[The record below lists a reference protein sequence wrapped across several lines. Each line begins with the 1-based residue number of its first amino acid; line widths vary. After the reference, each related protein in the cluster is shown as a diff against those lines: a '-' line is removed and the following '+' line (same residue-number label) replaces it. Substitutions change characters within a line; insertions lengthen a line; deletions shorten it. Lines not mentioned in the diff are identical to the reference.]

1 MSKTPNSKN
10 VYIYTA
16 QQKFSTDFNTMS
28 LFEWTWTILFNVI
41 NMYGDLEIYIFF
53 VSARQKVIW
62 LGVSGSTLNLMSWA
76 CKWYTPTSEIKKIY
90 SRVKPK
96 VHNDEK
102 R

>member
-1 MSKTPNSKN
+1 
-10 VYIYTA
+10 
-16 QQKFSTDFNTMS
+16 
-28 LFEWTWTILFNVI
+28 
-41 NMYGDLEIYIFF
+41 MYGDLEIYVFF

-76 CKWYTPTSEIKKIY
+76 CKGYTSISEIKIFD

-96 VHNDEK
+96 VLNDEK